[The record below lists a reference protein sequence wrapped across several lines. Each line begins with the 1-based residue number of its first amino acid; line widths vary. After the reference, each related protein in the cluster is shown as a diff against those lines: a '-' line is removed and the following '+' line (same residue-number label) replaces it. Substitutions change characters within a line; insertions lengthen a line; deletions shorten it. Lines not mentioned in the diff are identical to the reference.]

1 MKTALF
7 LGAALL
13 AACTTPKVVYRPV
26 AVPAGLT
33 ESVVYPLPPN
43 PQTATQRDVALY
55 VIALHEALDMANARL
70 AAIRDWSA
78 KWMK

>member
-1 MKTALF
+1 MKSAL
-7 LGAALL
+7 LLSAALL

-33 ESVVYPLPPN
+33 ESVAYPLPPH

-55 VIALHEALDMANARL
+55 LIALHEALDMANARL
-70 AAIRDWSA
+70 EAIRNWSA
-78 KWMK
+78 KWTK